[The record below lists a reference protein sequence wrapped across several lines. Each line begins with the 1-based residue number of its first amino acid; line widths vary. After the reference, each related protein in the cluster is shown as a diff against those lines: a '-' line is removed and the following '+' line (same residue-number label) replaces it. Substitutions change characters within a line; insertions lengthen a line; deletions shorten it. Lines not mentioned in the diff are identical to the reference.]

1 MTRNTEEGCL
11 DMTSETKSQQ
21 PLQPISSSKFSLRN
35 LMNRIASSPRARQ
48 WMAKFPLTRA
58 ISRKQSQDL
67 FDLCAGFVYTQILY
81 SFVETR
87 LHTALAESPMT
98 VTEIARHTN
107 LNLDVAE
114 RLIRGATSLGLAV
127 QRGDGRYDLGL
138 KGAALIDNPGVID
151 MILHHAKVYRDLT
164 DPLALMRGDIKE
176 TETGA
181 FWSYLAEDRHDSMTQ
196 ETTNVYSDLMASS
209 QTMIAEIVTSS
220 FNFNAYK
227 NIVDIGGGTGTFME
241 HVAKVAPASTLS
253 IFDLPQ
259 VAVAANERLG
269 WSGLGDRIT
278 AIGGDF
284 KHGDL
289 PNNADLMTLVRVA
302 YDHPDSTVLELL
314 AKIHSALPKGGK
326 LLIAEPFAGDRAH
339 DRTADAYF
347 NFYLLAMGS
356 GRVRTFHE
364 HQALLS
370 AAGFSS
376 VSRHSTINPALAQ
389 LALATK

>member
-1 MTRNTEEGCL
+1 MCRVCLYTNFVFIRRNAAAHGTR
-11 DMTSETKSQQ
+11 
-21 PLQPISSSKFSLRN
+21 
-35 LMNRIASSPRARQ
+35 RIAHDSHRDRTP
-48 WMAKFPLTRA
+48 
-58 ISRKQSQDL
+58 
-67 FDLCAGFVYTQILY
+67 
-81 SFVETR
+81 
-87 LHTALAESPMT
+87 
-98 VTEIARHTN
+98 RHTN

-259 VAVAANERLG
+259 VAVAA
-269 WSGLGDRIT
+269 
-278 AIGGDF
+278 
-284 KHGDL
+284 K
-289 PNNADLMTLVRVA
+289 
-302 YDHPDSTVLELL
+302 
-314 AKIHSALPKGGK
+314 
-326 LLIAEPFAGDRAH
+326 
-339 DRTADAYF
+339 
-347 NFYLLAMGS
+347 
-356 GRVRTFHE
+356 
-364 HQALLS
+364 
-370 AAGFSS
+370 
-376 VSRHSTINPALAQ
+376 
-389 LALATK
+389 